1 MSTPRFQE
9 LTIKRINTEG
19 GGSVAVTLD
28 IPPALREI
36 YRFEPGQFLTLRA
49 TVNGEEVRRHPP
61 RRFCGWLRHYAH
73 FVDFGDHAG
82 RAARVQIY
90 AGAGQPPHV

>member
-49 TVNGEEVRRHPP
+49 TVNGEEVRAL
-61 RRFCGWLRHYAH
+61 RRFCRFWRPLWKSSQSPNLRWCWAT
-73 FVDFGDHAG
+73 
-82 RAARVQIY
+82 AACL
-90 AGAGQPPHV
+90 A